1 MGKKELIVVGNG
13 MATSRLLD
21 VLTTHNAQRLFNIT
35 VFGEERGGCYN
46 RILLNKVLTGE
57 DTDGIVMKSPEW
69 YRDKGVRYLD
79 ATRVTRL
86 DTPARFAQTSSG
98 DEYRYD
104 VAVFATGSAPF
115 VPPIEGLQCGDR
127 WKDNV
132 FAYRTLNDCLQ
143 IRSRVNPGDTAVVLG
158 GGLLGLEAAKALSDT
173 GAHVTVVHLASTLME
188 TQLDQHGGEMLRRR
202 IERCGIFVR
211 VGRTIQKVLGD
222 KKIERVVLDD
232 GTTLAA
238 DLLVLA
244 CGIRP
249 RIDVALN
256 SGVPVNKG
264 IRVNDTLATSIPG
277 VYAIG
282 ECAEHSGRLYGLVA
296 PVWEQATVLGEMLS
310 GHNPQARYRGSKL
323 YTNLKVAGVEVAS
336 MGVLQPEVESDE
348 IIQVIEDRKQNYRKL
363 IVRDGKLLGAMLVGN
378 AHSAAGLVQLYDRD
392 EGLPANRLDVLCS
405 LSAGASSCAS
415 RSLSQKVCTCNG
427 VSEEQ
432 ITQAIS
438 EGACSVDEI
447 AKCTRATTGCGSCRG
462 QVTRILSRYVTEL
475 RLDPTVVDASV

>member
-1 MGKKELIVVGNG
+1 MGKKELIIVGNG

-35 VFGEERGGCYN
+35 VFGEETGGCYN

-69 YRDKGVRYLD
+69 YSDKEVHYLD
-79 ATRVTRL
+79 ATRVTQL
-86 DTPARFAQTSSG
+86 DTAGRFAQTSSG
-98 DEYRYD
+98 DQYRYD

-115 VPPIEGLQCGDR
+115 VPPIEGLHRGER
-127 WKDNV
+127 WKDHV
-132 FAYRTLNDCLQ
+132 FAYRTLDDCLQ
-143 IRSRVNPGDTAVVLG
+143 IRSRVNPGNTAVVLG
-158 GGLLGLEAAKALSDT
+158 GGLLGIEAAKALSDT
-173 GAHVTVVHLASTLME
+173 GAHVTVVHLAPTLME
-188 TQLDQHGGEMLRRR
+188 TQLDPHGGEILRRR
-202 IERCGIFVR
+202 IEGCGIFVR
-211 VGRTIQKVLGD
+211 TGTTIQKVLGD
-222 KKIERVVLDD
+222 KKVECVVLDD
-232 GTTLAA
+232 GTTLAS

-249 RIDVALN
+249 RVDVAIH
-256 SGVPVNKG
+256 SGVPVNRG
-264 IRVNDTLATSIPG
+264 ILVNDALATSVPG

-310 GHNPQARYRGSKL
+310 GHKPQARYRGSKL

-336 MGVLQPEVESDE
+336 MGVLQPEVDEDE

-378 AHSAAGLVQLYDRD
+378 AHSAAALVQLYDRD

-405 LSAGASSCAS
+405 LSASSPFS
-415 RSLSQKVCTCNG
+415 RSLSQKVCACNG

-432 ITQAIS
+432 IIQAIS